1 MRLSIPSGPSTFCT
15 RSSKAPS
22 SSAQP
27 VACYTADDTPDKKDA
42 NATRHDGDNHAK
54 EHGSNPDKDSSHPK
68 DTNGETTK
76 KDTDGDG
83 NSDKDSVERKDADP
97 KAEDYS
103 ANGKADDADAHKTT
117 EDAPRPRPTTP
128 ILSPLL
134 QTDMVR
140 AMATV
145 MGSAPSPRRKL
156 KRSRKLLGAE
166 RARKSSTRGWT
177 HASSRIR
184 I

>member
-54 EHGSNPDKDSSHPK
+54 EHGSNPDKDSDRP
-68 DTNGETTK
+68 

-166 RARKSSTRGWT
+166 RARKRPTRGWT
-177 HASSRIR
+177 RASSRIR

>member
-54 EHGSNPDKDSSHPK
+54 EHGSNP
-68 DTNGETTK
+68 
-76 KDTDGDG
+76 
-83 NSDKDSVERKDADP
+83 DKDSVERKDADP

-166 RARKSSTRGWT
+166 RARKRPTRGWT
-177 HASSRIR
+177 RASSRIR

>member
-54 EHGSNPDKDSSHPK
+54 EHGSNPDKDSDRP
-68 DTNGETTK
+68 

-103 ANGKADDADAHKTT
+103 ANGKDDDADAHKTT

-166 RARKSSTRGWT
+166 RARKRPTRGWT
-177 HASSRIR
+177 RASSRIR